1 VGRRGRVPEAAE
13 LCSIADNLNAEATD
27 PKTRL
32 HPRHARQFGI
42 PNEFPEHFRV
52 FRRRGEVAAALL

>member
-1 VGRRGRVPEAAE
+1 MRTSSTLP
-13 LCSIADNLNAEATD
+13 ATD

-42 PNEFPEHFRV
+42 PGEFPENFRV
-52 FRRRGEVAAALL
+52 FRRRVELAAALL